1 MTKWEY
7 SCTIWSHK
15 LHDDFAIEAAQVR
28 LDAFSKEGWELI
40 QIYKG
45 IAYFKR
51 PIEEE
56 IPVYK
61 DGVKLEKSRMYTLK
75 ESI

>member
-7 SCTIWSHK
+7 YAYRFVDIVNFNT
-15 LHDDFAIEAAQVR
+15 LDDRMKVFKELG
-28 LDAFSKEGWELI
+28 LDGWELVSVDNAM
-40 QIYKG
+40 
-45 IAYFKR
+45 AYFKR